1 MAMPAARPTVHVA
14 RWVTFGALAEAFRPD
29 PTLTVSEWADTHRML
44 SSVASAEA
52 GAWRT
57 ERTPYL
63 REIMDAL
70 SVTSPI
76 VRVVF
81 AKGAQ
86 IGGTEAGNN
95 WTGYIIAHAPGPML
109 ILMPTDKT
117 AEANVRL
124 RIDPLI
130 EGSPEIRAKVPKRGS
145 KEGGNTLDRKDF
157 PGGVLNIRGANA
169 PANLR
174 SLPIRFLFLDEVDAY
189 ELDLD
194 GEGDPI
200 ALAQA
205 RSRTYGAKRKEFAVS
220 TPTIEGKSRIWTAFE
235 ETDRRYYFVP
245 CPECEVFQRIE
256 WSRIRWDSD
265 TSPPYLV
272 CEASGCIIEERHKP
286 RMLAAGEWRAT
297 AESSDPLVR
306 GYHLSALYSPLGWFS
321 WRDARDDFLKAKRE
335 KDHARL
341 KTWVNTVLGECWAE
355 KGEAP
360 PWEALYARRESYE
373 RNRVPAGGLVLTAA
387 VDVQR
392 DRLELELRAWGP
404 RLESWSIDHRVF
416 PGDPSR
422 LDGDRSPWPH
432 LDAVLSETWPHELG
446 GRISVSCMA
455 VDSSDQTQTV
465 YNWARRHPPTKVM
478 TVKGTDDAA
487 TLLATPKR
495 IDVRADGKH
504 IPNGVTLWTV
514 GTHVAKSE
522 LYGWLR
528 QERPAQGELVPTG
541 WIHWPEYG
549 EEWFRQLTAEQ
560 ITVKVVRGFR
570 KTQWEKTRER
580 NEALDLHV
588 YGRAAAAQLG
598 VDRWEPRR
606 WDQLR
611 ADLTAATP
619 DPQGEGVTA
628 RPKVKVTRKP
638 SSIW

>member
-1 MAMPAARPTVHVA
+1 MSLARLVV
-14 RWVTFGALAEAFRPD
+14 FGTLAGGFQPD
-29 PTLTVSEWADTHRML
+29 PQLTVSEWADAHRWL
-44 SSVASAEA
+44 SSVSSAES
-52 GAWRT
+52 GPWKT
-57 ERTPYL
+57 TRTPYL
-63 REIMDAL
+63 REVMDCL
-70 SVTSPI
+70 SATSP
-76 VRVVF
+76 VVSVVF
-81 AKGAQ
+81 CKGAQ
-86 IGGTEAGNN
+86 VGGTECGNN
-95 WTGYIIAHAPGPML
+95 WIGYVISHAPGPML
-109 ILMPTDKT
+109 CLMPTDKT
-117 AEANVRL
+117 AEGNVRT

-130 EGSPEIRAKVPKRGS
+130 DSSPEVRAKVPKRGS

-189 ELDLD
+189 ALDLD

-200 ALAQA
+200 SLAQVRA
-205 RSRTYGAKRKEFAVS
+205 RTYGAVRKEFMVS
-220 TPTIEGKSRIWTAFE
+220 TPTVEGRSRIWSAFE
-235 ETDRRYYFVP
+235 QTDQRYYFVP
-245 CPECEVFQRIE
+245 CPHCGAFQIIKWERIKWADEVSAPF
-256 WSRIRWDSD
+256 
-265 TSPPYLV
+265 LV
-272 CEASGCIIEERHKP
+272 CELHGCVIEERHKP

-297 AESSDPLVR
+297 EECSDPTTR
-306 GYHLSALYSPLGWFS
+306 GYHISALYSPLGWYS
-321 WRDARDDFLKAKRE
+321 WKQARDDFLKAKRE
-335 KDHARL
+335 KNTAQL
-341 KTWVNTVLGECWAE
+341 KTWVNTTLGECWAE
-355 KGEAP
+355 KGESP
-360 PWEALYARRESYE
+360 PWEALYARREPYD
-373 RNRVPAGGLVLTAA
+373 RNHVPAGGLVLTAS

-432 LDAVLSETWPHELG
+432 LDAVLSESWPHELG
-446 GRISVSCMA
+446 GRISITCMA

-465 YNWARRHPPTKVM
+465 YNWARKHPGKVM
-478 TVKGTDDAA
+478 CVKGTDDAT
-487 TLLATPKR
+487 TLVATPKR
-495 IDVRADGKH
+495 IDVRTDGKL
-504 IPNGVTLWTV
+504 ITNGVTLWTV

-528 QERPAQGELVPTG
+528 QERPAPGELVPTG
-541 WIHWPEYG
+541 WIHWPEYA

-588 YGRAAAAQLG
+588 YNRAAAAQIG

-606 WDQLR
+606 WDQIR
-611 ADLTAATP
+611 ASLTVATP

-628 RPKVKVTRKP
+628 RPKVKIRK
-638 SSIW
+638 STFW